1 MGRLRWTVG
10 PPVNHPTMTSISPGA
25 SPVVVL
31 DTNVVLD
38 WLVFRDPG
46 CDMLRDALATGAVR
60 WCASAA
66 MRGELAHVL
75 GRGVARAWE
84 PDIAA
89 LLSQWDRSCTELTEP
104 GPQRTSPCLRCSD
117 PDDQMFIDFGLAHG
131 ARWLL
136 SKDRAVLKLARRALP
151 FGLDILTPATWSARR
166 TTAP

>member
-1 MGRLRWTVG
+1 MGRLRWAIG
-10 PPVNHPTMTSISPGA
+10 PPVNHPTMTSIPPGA

-75 GRGVARAWE
+75 GRGVARVWE

-89 LLSQWDRSCTELTEP
+89 LWTQWDLCCTELAEAS
-104 GPQRTSPCLRCSD
+104 SPSASPRLRCSD
-117 PDDQMFIDFGLAHG
+117 PDDQMFIDFALAHG

-136 SKDRAVLKLARRALP
+136 SNDRAVLKLARRACP
-151 FGLDILTPATWSARR
+151 FGLDIVTPAGWSARR
-166 TTAP
+166 TTAT

>member
-1 MGRLRWTVG
+1 
-10 PPVNHPTMTSISPGA
+10 MTSVPQRHA
-25 SPVVVL
+25 DAPLAVL

-60 WCASAA
+60 WCGSAV
-66 MRGELAHVL
+66 MRSELAHVL

-89 LLSQWDRSCTELTEP
+89 LWSQWDLRCTELAES
-104 GPQRTSPCLRCSD
+104 GRSSTSPRLRCSD
-117 PDDQMFIDFGLAHG
+117 PDDQMFIDFALAHG

-136 SKDRAVLKLARRALP
+136 SKDRAVLKLARRARPL
-151 FGLDILTPATWSARR
+151 GLDIVTPAGWAAHR
-166 TTAP
+166 TTTS